1 MKIINRETG
10 EEVKIPKV
18 SEMVASGMSV
28 KDAQLRHKK
37 NVLRYI
43 YDGNVFFNYSY
54 AFDNLLKKYGNKKL
68 IPYEMT
74 ESQKSRVK
82 NNPNVMLDI
91 PTYYVKGYDKAVSDI
106 KFDTML
112 ATEFY
117 SRFIKGDT
125 SLIPV
130 VNNWNP
136 NYMLEK

>member
-28 KDAQLRHKK
+28 KDAQLRHKRA
-37 NVLRYI
+37 VLHYI
-43 YDGNVFFNYSY
+43 YDSNVFFNYSY
-54 AFDNLLKKYGNKKL
+54 ALDNLLKKYGKRKL

-74 ESQKSRVK
+74 EHQKECIK
-82 NNPNVMLDI
+82 NNPNAILDI
-91 PTYYVKGYDKAVSDI
+91 PRYYIKGYDSVVSDT
-106 KFDTML
+106 KFDTTL
-112 ATEFY
+112 TTEFY
-117 SRFIKGDT
+117 FRFMSNDS

-136 NYMLEK
+136 DYMLER